1 MKNAK
6 VKLIYP
12 PQKWESVN
20 LNELWDYR
28 EVLYNLS
35 LRDITLR
42 YRQTILGIL
51 WVVIQ
56 PLAISLLFSVVFGY
70 FADLPSSDRPY
81 MLFVFAGYLP
91 WILVSNSI
99 QRAGGSLVK
108 DVNLVVKTYIP
119 RLIIPLSNILSALM
133 DFLISLIILVLL
145 VIFLEDVPLTWKLL
159 YFPLVVL
166 VNLLL
171 AIGISAAIS
180 SLNVYYRDFTYT
192 IPFILQFGFYA
203 SPIAYSSEV
212 VSTPWHW
219 IYQINPMVGLID
231 TTRWIFLSTGEF
243 PFSSF
248 LVSLFICT
256 LMFIIGLIIFRQM
269 EKYFADVI

>member
-1 MKNAK
+1 MKNTK

-12 PQKWESVN
+12 PKKWEFVN

-28 EVLYNLS
+28 EVLFNLS
-35 LRDITLR
+35 LRDIRLR

-51 WVVIQ
+51 WVIIQ
-56 PLAISLLFSVVFGY
+56 PLALSLLFSIVFGY
-70 FADLPSSDRPY
+70 FADLPSNDKPY
-81 MLFVFAGYLP
+81 LVFVFAGYLP

-119 RLIIPLSNILSALM
+119 RIIIPLSNIISAFL
-133 DFLISLIILVLL
+133 DFLISLVILIILAILFGDFQL
-145 VIFLEDVPLTWKLL
+145 NSKLL
-159 YFPLVVL
+159 YFPFVVI
-166 VNLLL
+166 VILLL
-171 AIGISAAIS
+171 SIGISVIIS

-212 VSTPWHW
+212 VSTPWLW
-219 IYQINPMVGLID
+219 IYQLNPMVGIIEI
-231 TTRWIFLSTGEF
+231 TRWIFLNTGG
-243 PFSSF
+243 FSLGSF
-248 LVSLFICT
+248 LISFIICT
-256 LMFIIGLIIFRQM
+256 IIFIVGLIIYKQM

>member
-1 MKNAK
+1 MKNKK
-6 VKLIYP
+6 VKIIYP
-12 PQKWESVN
+12 PKKWEAVN
-20 LNELWDYR
+20 LREVWDYR

-56 PLAISLLFSVVFGY
+56 PLVISLLFSVVFGY

-119 RLIIPLSNILSALM
+119 RLIIPLSNILSALL
-133 DFLISLIILVLL
+133 DFLISLIILILL
-145 VIFLEDVPLTWKLL
+145 VIFLGDISLTWKLL

-212 VSTPWHW
+212 VSMPWYW
-219 IYQINPMVGLID
+219 VYQINPMVGLID

-243 PFSSF
+243 PLSSF
-248 LVSLFICT
+248 LVSLIICT
-256 LMFIIGLIIFRQM
+256 LMFLMGLIIFKQM